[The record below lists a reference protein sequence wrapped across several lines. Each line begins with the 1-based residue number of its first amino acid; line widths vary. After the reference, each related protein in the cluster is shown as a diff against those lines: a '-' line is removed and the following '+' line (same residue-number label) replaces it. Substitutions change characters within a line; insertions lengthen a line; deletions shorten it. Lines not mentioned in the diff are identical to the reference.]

1 MRNHC
6 LHGNIEMRAFS
17 ARNRAARRLRETFQ
31 KLDRHRDVR
40 VNCLDREREYFQK
53 EFSSF
58 GYGMTNMKAYLSCEP
73 RSLPVWL
80 SSDKMMFPPCCIE
93 NAAINQTACR
103 YFPCRKRRN
112 VNQFR
117 RTSQK
122 TRNSFDIITNDRFQ
136 YKTEEG
142 LSNEL
147 FGRTANTRT
156 ISGSSKY
163 VRYFD
168 LSSKERRLKQ
178 IVYERKL
185 ANERENKPN
194 DRNLYYGEPSS
205 VRRLHQPIR
214 PVMIKESPVSL
225 TKW

>member
-6 LHGNIEMRAFS
+6 LNGNIEMRAFS
-17 ARNRAARRLRETFQ
+17 ARNRAARRLRETFK

-58 GYGMTNMKAYLSCEP
+58 GYGMTNMNAYLSCDS

-80 SSDKMMFPPCCIE
+80 SSDKLMFPPCCIG

-136 YKTEEG
+136 YTTEKG

-156 ISGSSKY
+156 ISSSSKY
-163 VRYFD
+163 VRFFD

-178 IVYERKL
+178 IVHERKL

-194 DRNLYYGEPSS
+194 DRNLNYGEPSS
-205 VRRLHQPIR
+205 VRRLQQPIR
-214 PVMIKESPVSL
+214 PVMIEESPVSL

>member
-1 MRNHC
+1 MRNHG

-40 VNCLDREREYFQK
+40 VNCLEREREYFQK

-73 RSLPVWL
+73 RTLPVWL
-80 SSDKMMFPPCCIE
+80 SSDKMIFQPCCIG
-93 NAAINQTACR
+93 NAAINQSVCR

-112 VNQFR
+112 VNPFT

-122 TRNSFDIITNDRFQ
+122 IRNSLDIITNDRFQ
-136 YKTEEG
+136 YTTEKS

-147 FGRTANTRT
+147 FGRTTNTRT
-156 ISGSSKY
+156 ISSSSKY
-163 VRYFD
+163 VRFYD

-178 IVYERKL
+178 IVCERKV

-194 DRNLYYGEPSS
+194 DRNLNYGEQTS
-205 VRRLHQPIR
+205 VRRLQQPIR
-214 PVMIKESPVSL
+214 PVMIEESPVSL
-225 TKW
+225 TRW